1 MRDRL
6 LAPGDDRLAG
16 CDAYVAQWMRTHS
29 IRDLRDLAVEMSDRG
44 EDVSDIARL
53 VVDLTE
59 IEQTLMADTELAREQ
74 AVPAEELEEVAAEA

>member
-6 LAPGDDRLAG
+6 PAPREEPLDG

-44 EDVSDIARL
+44 EDVSDIAQL

-59 IEQTLMADTELAREQ
+59 LEQALRPDAELALEDIS
-74 AVPAEELEEVAAEA
+74 AEPGLEEVAA